1 MTCLSLYLAGTSA
14 SHFVQNGNR
23 GRAQQQ
29 ATQSANM
36 YMMYDPV
43 VQNGKQTCTSAMDCE
58 SPCNSQSNLY
68 QHQQQ
73 HQQQQRH
80 ASSSRKAAWGLASS
94 SSSSLTSPP
103 RSISP
108 PSFGLPSNAHVSSSQ
123 RATRSSNNGPLSSSV
138 SVNHL
143 LMLDPSMPAS
153 GMMAGKNSSTTYT
166 GRSGHPN
173 APSSTQ

>member
-1 MTCLSLYLAGTSA
+1 
-14 SHFVQNGNR
+14 
-23 GRAQQQ
+23 
-29 ATQSANM
+29 M

-43 VQNGKQTCTSAMDCE
+43 LQNGKQTCTSAMDCE
-58 SPCNSQSNLY
+58 SPCNSQSNL
-68 QHQQQ
+68 HQQQ
-73 HQQQQRH
+73 HQPQRH

-123 RATRSSNNGPLSSSV
+123 RPTRSSNNGPLSSSV

-143 LMLDPSMPAS
+143 LMLDPSMPVS
-153 GMMAGKNSSTTYT
+153 GMMSGKNSATTYT
-166 GRSGHPN
+166 GRPGHPN
-173 APSSTQ
+173 APSTQ

>member
-1 MTCLSLYLAGTSA
+1 
-14 SHFVQNGNR
+14 
-23 GRAQQQ
+23 
-29 ATQSANM
+29 M

-58 SPCNSQSNLY
+58 SPCNSQSNS
-68 QHQQQ
+68 
-73 HQQQQRH
+73 HQQQQQQQQPRH

-108 PSFGLPSNAHVSSSQ
+108 PSFGLTSNVHVSSSQ
-123 RATRSSNNGPLSSSV
+123 RVTRSSNNGPLSSSV

-143 LMLDPSMPAS
+143 MMLDPSMPAS
-153 GMMAGKNSSTTYT
+153 GMMTGKNSATTYT
-166 GRSGHPN
+166 SRPGHPN
-173 APSSTQ
+173 APSTQWVLFDDALGHLNHSISSW